1 MLLAFKVC
9 NMWLIQSINYSLYS
23 RRDGFGRIDF
33 GLLGLL
39 LPNIRMRRSWLCL
52 FGNSRLHRSIR
63 KDHAFYHRLLHSQ
76 SDAKGKPWILVG
88 RPRVM
93 DGYVG
98 RIHTWL
104 VLYSVWVI
112 TIVLFE
118 FGSRFLSL
126 K

>member
-1 MLLAFKVC
+1 
-9 NMWLIQSINYSLYS
+9 
-23 RRDGFGRIDF
+23 
-33 GLLGLL
+33 
-39 LPNIRMRRSWLCL
+39 MRRSGLCL

-104 VLYSVWVI
+104 VLYSVLGYNYCVI
-112 TIVLFE
+112 RIWQSFSFIEIMFITDRRPLRMLWM
-118 FGSRFLSL
+118 SRIEQDHPSGMHSG
-126 K
+126 